1 MDPLREGRLERLF
14 EEAAALLP
22 AQRESLLNE
31 RCAND
36 RKLRIQL
43 EALLADADQA
53 SDFMDRVAGPAVAQV
68 ARAVV
73 GDSDDG
79 SEDAAGPL
87 AGDHITHFR
96 IVEKLSDGGMGRVYK
111 AMDLTLDRTVAL
123 KFLPSHLSG
132 NEEAKRRLVHEA
144 KAASALDHPNIC
156 AIHEIGET
164 DGERLFISMAY
175 YDGETLKTKIARGPL
190 PVGEALAYGARI
202 AAGLRRAHEA
212 GFVHRDIKPA
222 NVIVT
227 AHGEVKVLDFGLAK
241 MAGGDLSREA
251 VTIGTVAYMSPEQT
265 RGEAVDHRSDVWSL
279 GVVLYEMLTGQKPFR
294 GESDRT
300 LINAIRHDPAPPIDR
315 PGSPPGLAVFVG
327 ACLEKDAAHR
337 PRAAEAALSDLERL
351 AAAPRSASAPT
362 SRRWRTRRG
371 AWYVGAAAALLAV
384 AGYPLVSRQLHRQ
397 GAAVQSAPM
406 SNAVLPFANV
416 SPDRDN
422 EYFADGMTEEL
433 INALTRIDGLHVT
446 ARTSSFAFKGKQSD
460 VREVARRLG
469 VGSVIAGSVR
479 RTGDRMRVNVQLIDA
494 RTATSLWSETY
505 ERHMND
511 VFAVQDDIT
520 RAIVAAL
527 DLRLKAAASGAST
540 RRATPNVEAYD
551 LYLRGRFAWNQ
562 RTARALAQAGEY
574 FAEAAAKDSGFA
586 LAYVGQADVYSQL
599 PQYSHR
605 EWRTLRQP
613 AWAAARKAVS
623 LDSTLAEAHATLGF
637 LSSFDYD
644 WQNSERELRQALAL
658 NPRYATAQHW
668 YGIVLRS
675 QGRLAEAL
683 DALQRARELD
693 PVSRVIASAQAGTF
707 YLRRD
712 FDGAITR
719 LRTVLDLDPD
729 FAEAHRLMAR
739 SFTQKGLYDSA
750 LVHLYRASEIA
761 RTVEGGDIGFALGRA
776 GRQPEAERVLA
787 DLLTR
792 ATREYI
798 RPGHVALVHI
808 GLGNRDS
815 ALVWLAKA
823 VDTGDPTVVN
833 LKTDPR
839 FDTLRGDARFA
850 RLLRQMRLQG

>member
-1 MDPLREGRLERLF
+1 MDPLQEGRLERLF
-14 EEAAALLP
+14 EEAMALPP
-22 AQRESLLNE
+22 AQRASFLTD

-36 RKLRIQL
+36 RKLRVQL
-43 EALLADADQA
+43 EALLAQA
-53 SDFMDRVAGPAVAQV
+53 AQAHDFMDRVAGRAVAQV

-79 SEDAAGPL
+79 PEDAADTL
-87 AGDHITHFR
+87 AGDQINHFR
-96 IVEKLSDGGMGRVYK
+96 IVGKLGDGGMGRVYK
-111 AMDLTLDRTVAL
+111 ALDLTLDRTVAL

-132 NEEAKRRLVHEA
+132 NEDAKRRLVREA

-164 DGERLFISMAY
+164 DEKRLFISMAY

-202 AAGLRRAHEA
+202 AAGLRRAHGA

-227 AHGEVKVLDFGLAK
+227 AHGEVKVLDFGLATT
-241 MAGGDLSREA
+241 AGRDLTREA

-265 RGEAVDHRSDVWSL
+265 RGEAVDQRSDVWSL

-294 GESDRT
+294 GDSERSV
-300 LINAIRHDPAPPIDR
+300 IHAIRHDPPPPVDR
-315 PGSPPGLAVFVG
+315 PGYPAGVATFVS
-327 ACLEKDAAHR
+327 ACLEKDAALR
-337 PRAAEAALSDLERL
+337 PQAAEDVLSHLERL
-351 AAAPRSASAPT
+351 AAPRSASAPT
-362 SRRWRTRRG
+362 WHRWRTKRV
-371 AWYVGAAAALLAV
+371 ALYVGAAAVLLAV
-384 AGYPLVSRQLHRQ
+384 AGYPLVARQLRRQ
-397 GAAVQSAPM
+397 AAAVQSAPTFI
-406 SNAVLPFANV
+406 AVLPFANV
-416 SPDRDN
+416 SPDREN

-433 INALTRIDGLHVT
+433 ITALTRIEGLHVT
-446 ARTSSFAFKGKQSD
+446 ARTSSFAFKGKEWD
-460 VREVARRLG
+460 VRDVARRLG

-479 RTGDRMRVNVQLIDA
+479 LAGDRLRVTAQLIDA
-494 RTATSLWSETY
+494 RTGTSLWSETY
-505 ERHMND
+505 ERPMND

-527 DLRLKAAASGAST
+527 DLRLKSGASGALT

-562 RTARALAQAGEY
+562 RTPRALAQAGQY
-574 FAEAAAKDSGFA
+574 FAEAAVKDSAFA
-586 LAYVGQADVYSQL
+586 LAYVGHADVYSQL

-623 LDSTLAEAHATLGF
+623 LDSTLAEAHATLGL

-644 WQNSERELRQALAL
+644 WQNAERELRQALAL
-658 NPRYATAQHW
+658 NPGYATAHHW
-668 YGIVLRS
+668 FGIVLRS

-683 DALQRARELD
+683 DALERARELD
-693 PVSRVIASAQAGTF
+693 PVSRVIRSAQAGTF
-707 YLRRD
+707 YLRHD
-712 FDGAITR
+712 YDGAITR
-719 LRTVLDLDPD
+719 LRAVLDLDPD
-729 FAEAHRLMAR
+729 FAEAHRLLAR
-739 SFTQKGLYDSA
+739 SFGQKGTYDSA
-750 LVHLYRASEIA
+750 LVHLDRAAEIA
-761 RTVEGGDIGFALGRA
+761 RTVEGGDIGFTLARA
-776 GRQPEAERVLA
+776 GRQAEAERVLA

-815 ALVWLAKA
+815 ALVWLARA
-823 VDTGDPTVVN
+823 VDKGDPTIVN

-850 RLLRQMRLQG
+850 LLLRQMRLQG